1 MKKQRGWRGKQQV
14 VEKGNEKSTIVQ
26 IVRFFVSFHFRCVV
40 HSNEQHHASRVP
52 TRQHQATIG
61 RKIIGASSESMPQGF
76 QTKRYRVFLIF
87 TNYTCNAFIA
97 DGTGLS
103 HLRGAHA
110 LQSAGEL
117 RVLLLNLEL
126 CAGGLGVGK
135 GVDNLTLSAGELGGA
150 LEVLEGIGD
159 LALLEEEL
167 GHGGDGNVAFGVD

>member
-1 MKKQRGWRGKQQV
+1 VPTRKHRQA
-14 VEKGNEKSTIVQ
+14 TIET
-26 IVRFFVSFHFRCVV
+26 IDRCFFKI
-40 HSNEQHHASRVP
+40 HASRFP
-52 TRQHQATIG
+52 D
-61 RKIIGASSESMPQGF
+61 K
-76 QTKRYRVFLIF
+76 KCRVFLIF

-117 RVLLLNLEL
+117 RVLLLDLEL
-126 CAGGLGVGK
+126 CAGGLSVGK